1 MIQFVHKI
9 ALASFVMMLFSGL
22 VKWIDIWPIDATV
35 LFTGITSVCL
45 LFEFVFKNKI
55 SIAKGG
61 INNIFKILP
70 FTIWVFIS
78 IIYSSSESYVYTKA
92 INFFLIFITFS
103 FTFMLI
109 KNKRDLNIFMRFL
122 VTAGLLTSLVILY
135 LFYAGGL
142 SLSLTYFRLL
152 ENGNP
157 LGIPDYLALA
167 TPILIAAVVLT
178 FNKNIIIKTLAI
190 IPVFALLILSG
201 RAPILSFILILF
213 TYAFYNLKLSRRM
226 IRRSILLSLFLL
238 FASLNFT
245 KINSFDRAI
254 SRFESISNDNFMSNQ
269 NERVDL
275 YEISYE
281 SFLNKPF
288 IGIGLGSFGLYHYEK
303 DVRDHPHNMFL
314 EVLVEQGLIGLILM
328 LFLFLPLLLRVLPK
342 LLKSKNHIYF
352 ICGALFICESINV
365 IKSSSIVENRAY
377 FAIIG
382 ICFVAYFLIN
392 ENKNLQIINEG

>member
-92 INFFLIFITFS
+92 INFFLIFITFT
-103 FTFMLI
+103 FTFLLI
-109 KNKRDLNIFMRFL
+109 KNKKDLNIFMRFL
-122 VTAGLLTSLVILY
+122 VIVGLLTSLVILY

-167 TPILIAAVVLT
+167 TPVLIAAVVLT
-178 FNKNIIIKTLAI
+178 FNKNKTIITLAI
-190 IPVFALLILSG
+190 IPVFTLLLLSG
-201 RAPILSFILILF
+201 RAPILSFIFVLF
-213 TYAFYNLKLSRRM
+213 IYAFYNLKLSLRM

-238 FASLNFT
+238 FAFNSFT
-245 KINSFDRAI
+245 KINIFDRVI
-254 SRFESISNDNFMSNQ
+254 TRFEIINDDNLISNQS
-269 NERVDL
+269 ERVNL

-281 SFLNKPF
+281 SFLNRPLF
-288 IGIGLGSFGLYHYEK
+288 GIGLGSFGLYHYEK

-314 EVLVEQGLIGLILM
+314 EVLVEQGLIGFILM
-328 LFLFLPLLLRVLPK
+328 LFIFLPLLLRVIPK
-342 LLKSKNHIYF
+342 LLKSRNHIYF
-352 ICGALFICESINV
+352 ICGSLFICESINV

>member
-92 INFFLIFITFS
+92 INFFLIFITFT
-103 FTFMLI
+103 FTFLLI
-109 KNKRDLNIFMRFL
+109 KNKKDLNIFMRFL
-122 VTAGLLTSLVILY
+122 VIVGLLTSLVILY

-167 TPILIAAVVLT
+167 TPVLIAAVVLT
-178 FNKNIIIKTLAI
+178 IK
-190 IPVFALLILSG
+190 
-201 RAPILSFILILF
+201 
-213 TYAFYNLKLSRRM
+213 
-226 IRRSILLSLFLL
+226 RS
-238 FASLNFT
+238 
-245 KINSFDRAI
+245 
-254 SRFESISNDNFMSNQ
+254 E
-269 NERVDL
+269 
-275 YEISYE
+275 
-281 SFLNKPF
+281 
-288 IGIGLGSFGLYHYEK
+288 
-303 DVRDHPHNMFL
+303 DV
-314 EVLVEQGLIGLILM
+314 V
-328 LFLFLPLLLRVLPK
+328 
-342 LLKSKNHIYF
+342 
-352 ICGALFICESINV
+352 
-365 IKSSSIVENRAY
+365 
-377 FAIIG
+377 
-382 ICFVAYFLIN
+382 
-392 ENKNLQIINEG
+392 